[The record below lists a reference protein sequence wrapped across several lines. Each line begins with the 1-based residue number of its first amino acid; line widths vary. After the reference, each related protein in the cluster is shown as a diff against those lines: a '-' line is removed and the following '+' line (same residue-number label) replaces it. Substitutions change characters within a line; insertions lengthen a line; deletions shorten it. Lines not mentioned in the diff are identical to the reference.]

1 MTVRLL
7 AGGLLCATLPFAP
20 LNARQEGPE
29 NVRLVF
35 QLIEADGFSE
45 VDPAIGEV
53 VDQLQRLFRFEGYR
67 LATTSVLSGTISRGV
82 NMVSQVSQNL
92 AVNEKAA
99 VKLTAWL
106 YKSDNPAVVRIS
118 VQLFDA
124 NRQTGINGRWV
135 NGPKILD
142 VSVNVR
148 DGQTVVLGSA
158 RHERASAALI
168 LVMRAEFD
176 PQ

>member
-1 MTVRLL
+1 MTVRSFAGALL
-7 AGGLLCATLPFAP
+7 YATLPFAP
-20 LNARQEGPE
+20 LQARQEGPE

-35 QLIEADGFSE
+35 QLIEADGFTE

-53 VDQLQRLFRFEGYR
+53 VDQLQKLFRFEGYR
-67 LATTSVLSGTISRGV
+67 LATTSVLSSTIGG
-82 NMVSQVSQNL
+82 NANKVSQTL
-92 AVNEKAA
+92 AVNENAT
-99 VKLTAWL
+99 VNLIAWL
-106 YKSDNPAVVRIS
+106 FKSDNPAVVRIS

-135 NGPKILD
+135 NGPEILN
-142 VSVNVR
+142 VSVNAR

-158 RHERASAALI
+158 RHQLASAALI
-168 LVMRAEFD
+168 LVMRAEFN

>member
-20 LNARQEGPE
+20 LNARQEGPA

-35 QLIEADGFSE
+35 QLIEADGFTE

-53 VDQLQRLFRFEGYR
+53 VDQLQRLFRFQGYR
-67 LATTSVLSGTISRGV
+67 LATTSVLSGAVSDQTIV
-82 NMVSQVSQNL
+82 VSQNL
-92 AVNEKAA
+92 AVSEHVA
-99 VKLTAWL
+99 VQLTAWL
-106 YKSDNPAVVRIS
+106 RKSDTPGLVRIS
-118 VQLFDA
+118 VRLTDA

-148 DGQTVVLGSA
+148 DAQTVVLGSA
-158 RHERASAALI
+158 RHVLANAALI

>member
-1 MTVRLL
+1 MTVRLF
-7 AGGLLCATLPFAP
+7 AGALLCATFPFAP
-20 LNARQEGPE
+20 LQARQEGPE

-35 QLIEADGFSE
+35 QLIEADGFTD

-67 LATTSVLSGTISRGV
+67 LATTSVLSSTIRG
-82 NMVSQVSQNL
+82 NATKVSQTL
-92 AVNEKAA
+92 AVNENAT
-99 VKLTAWL
+99 VKLQAWL
-106 YKSDNPAVVRIS
+106 FKSDNPAVVRIS
-118 VQLFDA
+118 VKLFDA
-124 NRQTGINGRWV
+124 NRQTGINGHWV
-135 NGPKILD
+135 DGPTILD

-158 RHERASAALI
+158 RHESASAALI

>member
-1 MTVRLL
+1 MTVRLF
-7 AGGLLCATLPFAP
+7 AGALLCATFPFAP
-20 LNARQEGPE
+20 LQARQEGPE

-35 QLIEADGFSE
+35 QLIEADGFTD

-67 LATTSVLSGTISRGV
+67 LATTSVLSGTISRDV
-82 NMVSQVSQNL
+82 NKVSQDL
-92 AVNEKAA
+92 AVNENAA
-99 VKLTAWL
+99 VKLIAWL

-124 NRQTGINGRWV
+124 NRQTRINSNWAE
-135 NGPKILD
+135 ILN
-142 VSVNVR
+142 VSVNIR

-158 RHERASAALI
+158 RHESASAALI

>member
-1 MTVRLL
+1 MTVRLF
-7 AGGLLCATLPFAP
+7 AGALLCATFPFAP
-20 LNARQEGPE
+20 LHARQEGPA

-35 QLIEADGFSE
+35 QLIEADGFTE

-53 VDQLQRLFRFEGYR
+53 VDQLQRLFRFQGYR
-67 LATTSVLSGTISRGV
+67 LATTSVLSGTISRDV
-82 NMVSQVSQNL
+82 NRVSQDL

-158 RHERASAALI
+158 RHELASAALI